1 MKNLLLLS
9 LLFLSACAPP
19 LNANPTPT
27 AADTPIKLQP
37 ATIIAPSATPPLLA
51 EAVPTATMPSAPAT
65 ATPQA
70 YTTRISA
77 ADGMTQ
83 IFVPAGTLHMGGMDV
98 FAEND
103 ELPYHDVMMKELWLD
118 QTEVTNG
125 MYTLCVQAGSC
136 LPPRK
141 LSSTK
146 RPSYFDN
153 QEFRDYPVIQVTWDD
168 ARSYCTWAGRR
179 LPTEA
184 EWERAARGDDMRTY
198 PWGDEPPSELYANF
212 GNLVRDTSR
221 VGTYAAGASPFGALD
236 MAGNVWEW
244 VSDYYD
250 LDYYLTAPTAD
261 PSGPEEVLGRYQ
273 RVIRGGSYQDDPT
286 GIRVSNRGNESGPNP
301 LAPYGSTGIQ
311 GNSSVK
317 IGFRCASDQ

>member
-1 MKNLLLLS
+1 
-9 LLFLSACAPP
+9 
-19 LNANPTPT
+19 
-27 AADTPIKLQP
+27 
-37 ATIIAPSATPPLLA
+37 
-51 EAVPTATMPSAPAT
+51 
-65 ATPQA
+65 
-70 YTTRISA
+70 
-77 ADGMTQ
+77 
-83 IFVPAGTLHMGGMDV
+83 
-98 FAEND
+98 
-103 ELPYHDVMMKELWLD
+103 
-118 QTEVTNG
+118 
-125 MYTLCVQAGSC
+125 
-136 LPPRK
+136 
-141 LSSTK
+141 
-146 RPSYFDN
+146 
-153 QEFRDYPVIQVTWDD
+153 
-168 ARSYCTWAGRR
+168 
-179 LPTEA
+179 
-184 EWERAARGDDMRTY
+184 MRTY
-198 PWGDEPPSELYANF
+198 PWGDEPPSEIYANF

-317 IGFRCASDQ
+317 IGFRCASEQ